1 MKHELLS
8 KLMSGYMTNFV
19 VKYAKIL
26 DNDLTSSQY
35 FILQTLAWEGPQT
48 STYFAGQ
55 LDVTMPAITNLTN
68 KLVNKGY
75 IERRSAESD
84 RRKVILHITD
94 QGMAFEQKMLDK
106 YKELTDGL
114 WSEFSEEEMD
124 LLIASYQKMLKHLNQ
139 PKAPSQSDN

>member
-1 MKHELLS
+1 MKYELLS

-68 KLVNKGY
+68 KLVSKGY

-84 RRKVILHITD
+84 RRKVVLHITD
-94 QGMAFEQKMLDK
+94 QGMAVEQKMLDK

-139 PKAPSQSDN
+139 PKDPSQSDN

>member
-1 MKHELLS
+1 
-8 KLMSGYMTNFV
+8 MTNFV

-139 PKAPSQSDN
+139 PKDPSQSDN

>member
-139 PKAPSQSDN
+139 PKDPSQSDN

>member
-124 LLIASYQKMLKHLNQ
+124 LLIASYQKMLKHLNH
-139 PKAPSQSDN
+139 PKDASQSDN